1 MIQYLTFVDELKS
14 LIPVTVIDELT
25 KQNAAITDTQDKINL
40 LINKYEKIINENEQ
54 EENTSRARFR

>member
-1 MIQYLTFVDELKS
+1 MIQYLTFLDELKS

-40 LINKYEKIINENEQ
+40 LINKYEKIVDENEKNENK
-54 EENTSRARFR
+54 R

>member
-40 LINKYEKIINENEQ
+40 LINKYEKIIDKNEEN
-54 EENTSRARFR
+54 ENTSRARFR

>member
-14 LIPVTVIDELT
+14 LVIDELT

-40 LINKYEKIINENEQ
+40 LINKYEKIIDKNEENENKGILL
-54 EENTSRARFR
+54 

>member
-40 LINKYEKIINENEQ
+40 LINKYEKIIDKNEENENKGILL
-54 EENTSRARFR
+54 